1 MRILLLGSGGR
12 EHALAWKISQSAK
25 LEKLYIAP
33 GNAGTSQVGENVN
46 ISACDFDAIA
56 EFVLANNVNMVV
68 VGPEDPL
75 VKGVYDYFQADEKL
89 KHVAVIGPT
98 RAAAELEGSKSFAKD
113 FMQRH
118 NIPTAAYRAFTAAEK
133 GHHIVSAVLK
143 SDAQS
148 LAQMTVRVF
157 VDGNCKL
164 TLAVNGSAGKEF
176 KFVREIW
183 LNNGDHKVTFK
194 YDEEMVQVVSF
205 GILK

>member
-1 MRILLLGSGGR
+1 MNCRSFERFSKTGGIDL
-12 EHALAWKISQSAK
+12 EALMLTDEGKTPLMTLDSISQT
-25 LEKLYIAP
+25 EEYP
-33 GNAGTSQVGENVN
+33 
-46 ISACDFDAIA
+46 
-56 EFVLANNVNMVV
+56 
-68 VGPEDPL
+68 
-75 VKGVYDYFQADEKL
+75 
-89 KHVAVIGPT
+89 
-98 RAAAELEGSKSFAKD
+98 
-113 FMQRH
+113 
-118 NIPTAAYRAFTAAEK
+118 FTATEK

-148 LAQMTVRVF
+148 LAQMTVRLF

-183 LNNGDHKVTFK
+183 LNDGDHKVTFK